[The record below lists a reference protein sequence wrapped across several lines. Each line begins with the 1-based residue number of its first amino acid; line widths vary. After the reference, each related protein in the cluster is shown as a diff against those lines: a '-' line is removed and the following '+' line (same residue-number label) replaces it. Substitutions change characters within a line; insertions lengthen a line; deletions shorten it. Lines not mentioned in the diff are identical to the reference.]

1 LKGIAAMTPIVV
13 QEGNTIEI
21 PLELAKRLGITP
33 GSQVYVYQ
41 LGKTLSVYPK
51 PSKLLE
57 ACEEFEAVMLEAGV
71 TLDDLLQGLEE
82 EREAIA
88 KERQK
93 RRTPSETV

>member
-1 LKGIAAMTPIVV
+1 MTPIVV

-41 LGKTLSVYPK
+41 LGETLSVRPK

-57 ACEEFEAVMLEAGV
+57 ACEEFETVMLEEGV

-88 KERQK
+88 KEHQK
-93 RRTPSETV
+93 RQTPGEAV